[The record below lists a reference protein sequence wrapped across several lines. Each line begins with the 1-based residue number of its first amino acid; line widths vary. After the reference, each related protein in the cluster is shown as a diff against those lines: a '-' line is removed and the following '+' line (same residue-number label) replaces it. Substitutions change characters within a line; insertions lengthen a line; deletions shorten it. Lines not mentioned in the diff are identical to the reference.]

1 MCGKKPRR
9 EEISVEGD
17 RKWQG
22 RRPGVVAGNPQA
34 IRVQWVKD
42 LIQGKTGSRQS
53 ITAPRLEALAFPWV
67 ILIFTP
73 WLT

>member
-22 RRPGVVAGNPQA
+22 RRPGVMACNPQA
-34 IRVQWVKD
+34 ICAQWVED
-42 LIQGKTGSRQS
+42 LIQRKTGERAKHHS
-53 ITAPRLEALAFPWV
+53 AP
-67 ILIFTP
+67 I
-73 WLT
+73 

>member
-22 RRPGVVAGNPQA
+22 RRPGVMAGNPQA
-34 IRVQWVKD
+34 IRVQ
-42 LIQGKTGSRQS
+42 
-53 ITAPRLEALAFPWV
+53 
-67 ILIFTP
+67 
-73 WLT
+73 

>member
-22 RRPGVVAGNPQA
+22 SRPGVMAGSLSSESKTSS
-34 IRVQWVKD
+34 REKRGE
-42 LIQGKTGSRQS
+42 GK
-53 ITAPRLEALAFPWV
+53 A
-67 ILIFTP
+67 
-73 WLT
+73 

>member
-22 RRPGVVAGNPQA
+22 RRPGVMAGNPQA
-34 IRVQWVKD
+34 ICVQCIKD
-42 LIQGKTGSRQS
+42 LIQRKTGQRAKQNRVKHHS
-53 ITAPRLEALAFPWV
+53 
-67 ILIFTP
+67 TP
-73 WLT
+73 I